1 MSDRV
6 RPDLALTTE
15 SRSRSRVGRALLA
28 LAVMSV
34 SIWRMLA
41 IWHQVEPPF
50 TWPSLAAAAA
60 AALAILVVGRR
71 RRLSPWLLLVL
82 EVFIIAVW
90 WSSITPL
97 NDRNWAADVAHGVTG
112 EISGSQVTLRNVR
125 NFEWRSAEDFMPR
138 WATRRYDLNEI
149 GQVDLISSVWAN
161 PAIAHTLI
169 SFGFSDGRHLVFS
182 AEIRREEHESFSEIG
197 GFFREF
203 ELVMIAAEENDIV
216 RLRTNIRKEEVSLF
230 PLEVTPEQARALF
243 LSYLGKANELA
254 AEPRFYHTITTNCT
268 TVIFQLAQLLE
279 PRIPTDWRILFS
291 GYLPDYL
298 HDLGVIRTDRPLQ
311 ELKRE
316 AVISDIARQTSSLA
330 DYSRTIRS
338 RQIGVHR

>member
-1 MSDRV
+1 
-6 RPDLALTTE
+6 
-15 SRSRSRVGRALLA
+15 
-28 LAVMSV
+28 
-34 SIWRMLA
+34 
-41 IWHQVEPPF
+41 
-50 TWPSLAAAAA
+50 
-60 AALAILVVGRR
+60 
-71 RRLSPWLLLVL
+71 
-82 EVFIIAVW
+82 
-90 WSSITPL
+90 
-97 NDRNWAADVAHGVTG
+97 
-112 EISGSQVTLRNVR
+112 
-125 NFEWRSAEDFMPR
+125 
-138 WATRRYDLNEI
+138 
-149 GQVDLISSVWAN
+149 
-161 PAIAHTLI
+161 
-169 SFGFSDGRHLVFS
+169 
-182 AEIRREEHESFSEIG
+182 
-197 GFFREF
+197 
-203 ELVMIAAEENDIV
+203 MIAAEENDIV